1 MKKVSQMLIQNL
13 TVFVQQATKL
23 QMDQVV
29 LPDLNK
35 HNEWLM
41 SLEKKLSGVNKQLEK
56 LAKDSQSQAQVLL
69 KNQDKIKDI
78 IHKQAAINSTMSS
91 SK

>member
-1 MKKVSQMLIQNL
+1 
-13 TVFVQQATKL
+13 
-23 QMDQVV
+23 
-29 LPDLNK
+29 
-35 HNEWLM
+35 M

-56 LAKDSQSQAQVLL
+56 LTKDSQSQAQVLL